1 MSHFTSI
8 STEIRDLEVCK
19 KALNNMGLNMTE
31 RGNCRYYFGTII
43 KDNVVKLPGRYD
55 MALENKNNETYSISA
70 DFYEGD
76 VERTIG
82 ERGSI
87 LLKNYGI
94 EMLKKS
100 AKNMRFSINTI
111 DSNTNT
117 FKIRDP
123 QDPNGGYM
131 IVTFDEHGNAEFMP
145 KGIKGR
151 NCSKF
156 LALEDSIGKAQKRE
170 FFKEYYATER
180 EAIKVNKKER
190 IQIGK
195 Y

>member
-19 KALNNMGLNMTE
+19 KALNNMGLSLIE
-31 RGNCRYYFGTII
+31 RGNCRYYYGTEI
-43 KDNVVKLPGRYD
+43 KDNVVKLPGKYD
-55 MALENKNNETYSISA
+55 MALENKNDETYSISA
-70 DFYEGD
+70 DFYKGE

-82 ERGSI
+82 KRGSI
-87 LLKNYGI
+87 LLKNYGV
-94 EMLKKS
+94 EMLKKN
-100 AKNMRFSINTI
+100 AKKMRFSINTI
-111 DSNTNT
+111 DSNK
-117 FKIRDP
+117 FKVRDP

-131 IVTFDEHGNAEFMP
+131 IVTFDEQGNVEFTP
-145 KGIKGR
+145 KGIRGR

-156 LALEDSIGKAQKRE
+156 LALEDTIGKAKKRE
-170 FFKEYYATER
+170 FLKEYYATER
-180 EAIKVNKKER
+180 ETIKVDKKER